1 MAFWAVSVLLL
12 ALLSPAAGRQPAT
25 AVGAVEA
32 SEKLAPKTTPIAMV
46 IKLLKDLTA
55 KVEAQGKEEA
65 ANYDK
70 YSCFCKEQ
78 ADGKLYAIETSEKK
92 IEELNAQI
100 EALTAALEELAN
112 EISTL
117 SQDIVALEG
126 EIKTLD
132 EARVEEHEKYQA
144 DNAEMVAAIDA
155 CERATEALK
164 DSKAAMEGKAEL
176 NTKLAQVHAA
186 ASSGARKGFVVLTA
200 EQEAALSELS
210 RGPTDGKAYESTYH
224 SNEVIEVLDDL
235 KNQFTKEKNDLD
247 TTEFENKKLYDNIR
261 LEKSNEKKFKEMD
274 KAEKERVESEK
285 QAEKATAVEAEYVET
300 RAKTADESF
309 MAVLKNECEEKA
321 LLWDQR
327 SRTRAEELQALAT
340 AIESLESGAA
350 PNWSANK
357 KLNDLQTHKKTPS
370 FLQLRGGRSGRKA
383 DGRAKAM
390 ALLSSASERLH
401 SSMLAMVSLRVEAS
415 QQATQGGRQED
426 PFVKVRQLMT
436 DLIARL
442 EADALAEASHK
453 EFCDEGISKAVG
465 ERDEAVGES
474 ETVNKDKTIKSAEAS
489 QLSMDIATLSTQ
501 IAENKKGLLEAT
513 ELRAAES
520 AENAKTLSEAEAG
533 LAAVQQAISI
543 LETFYQGAAPASMLL
558 QTGRSGA
565 AQLPSGLRED
575 ELRFKSTNSDRTGKT
590 VADYAP
596 DVFDADYHGSQEAS
610 KGIIGTL
617 QVIEADFQRTIS
629 ATEEAES
636 QAEGSFT
643 TFKTENE
650 ADTAAKDTEKTG
662 KASTLTV
669 TNENILTLESEL
681 SDSVKAHDLSL
692 ASLEALRADCIEKE
706 ETYEERVAKRNQEI
720 EALKEA
726 HSILEDWESQ

>member
-1 MAFWAVSVLLL
+1 MEMAAELLTEGYELWANRAELDLREILGVEIPAGLKWLGAQPRALKAEFGDGGPEPDAAL
-12 ALLSPAAGRQPAT
+12 AGASRLPAYARAAAAGPFWVVSGAVAGCSMAAAYTRVFALHSLDRAALKLGADFDGLGGETGGAAQVVLGHFQSRLRSKQVSLMGGSSMGARLQRDLDCRQRRARRLRGWTGTFPIGDPPGLGTGRRQPAT

-92 IEELNAQI
+92 IEDKSAGRPGTHGRPGGAGQRDFD
-100 EALTAALEELAN
+100 AVPGD
-112 EISTL
+112 
-117 SQDIVALEG
+117 DIVALEG

-274 KAEKERVESEK
+274 KAEKERVEAEK
-285 QAEKATAVEAEYVET
+285 SAEKAAAVEAQYVET
-300 RAKTADESF
+300 RAKTADEEF
-309 MAVLKNECEEKA
+309 MGVLKSECEEKA
-321 LLWDQR
+321 AFWDQR

-426 PFVKVRQLMT
+426 P
-436 DLIARL
+436 
-442 EADALAEASHK
+442 
-453 EFCDEGISKAVG
+453 GPVG
-465 ERDEAVGES
+465 SWKPHG
-474 ETVNKDKTIKSAEAS
+474 
-489 QLSMDIATLSTQ
+489 
-501 IAENKKGLLEAT
+501 
-513 ELRAAES
+513 
-520 AENAKTLSEAEAG
+520 
-533 LAAVQQAISI
+533 
-543 LETFYQGAAPASMLL
+543 PH
-558 QTGRSGA
+558 
-565 AQLPSGLRED
+565 
-575 ELRFKSTNSDRTGKT
+575 RTPG
-590 VADYAP
+590 
-596 DVFDADYHGSQEAS
+596 G
-610 KGIIGTL
+610 
-617 QVIEADFQRTIS
+617 
-629 ATEEAES
+629 
-636 QAEGSFT
+636 
-643 TFKTENE
+643 
-650 ADTAAKDTEKTG
+650 
-662 KASTLTV
+662 
-669 TNENILTLESEL
+669 
-681 SDSVKAHDLSL
+681 
-692 ASLEALRADCIEKE
+692 
-706 ETYEERVAKRNQEI
+706 
-720 EALKEA
+720 
-726 HSILEDWESQ
+726 